1 MRVKTLLVK
10 AVGVLGSVAGG
21 LPVGKEGPMIHSGAV
36 TGAGVS
42 QGKSTTLGLDTA
54 FTKFSEFRNERE
66 KRDFITCG
74 AAAGVAAAFGA
85 PIGGVL
91 FALEEGATHWS
102 LGLTWRSFFC
112 AMTTVAWLDL
122 FNGELSLDKRPS
134 FDGLGS
140 GMLQFGSFTGD
151 GRASCGSS

>member
-1 MRVKTLLVK
+1 MR
-10 AVGVLGSVAGG
+10 S
-21 LPVGKEGPMIHSGAV
+21 
-36 TGAGVS
+36 
-42 QGKSTTLGLDTA
+42 
-54 FTKFSEFRNERE
+54 
-66 KRDFITCG
+66 
-74 AAAGVAAAFGA
+74 

-151 GRASCGSS
+151 RAGFVPHPRTPGVPWFTSRALGPRP